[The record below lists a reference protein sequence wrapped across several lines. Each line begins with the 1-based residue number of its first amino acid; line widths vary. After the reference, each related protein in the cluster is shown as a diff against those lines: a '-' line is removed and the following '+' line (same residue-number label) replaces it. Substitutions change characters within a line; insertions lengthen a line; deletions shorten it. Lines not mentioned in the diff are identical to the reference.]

1 MTMTARARLETLL
14 GDRKLDHTLT
24 TRKVAYGDWPSASTG
39 HPGLDLQLKGGWP
52 RGQISDLVGPRS
64 SGRTSLL
71 MSSLAVAI
79 DRGEVVALV
88 DTVDSFDTQSA
99 AAARV
104 DLTQLLW
111 IRGQAMSSARASLA
125 QEWGGFHTALD
136 RALKALNLVLQ
147 TGRFGLVALDLAD
160 LPAQVIKRVPF
171 TTWMRLQRV
180 IEGSETVCVLMG
192 AEPTARSAGGLTVA
206 LSRTARPE
214 VVARPRMFHPSAIE
228 PRVLHARW
236 L

>member
-1 MTMTARARLETLL
+1 MTLTARARLETLL
-14 GDRKLDHTLT
+14 SDRKLDHTLT

-39 HPGLDLQLKGGWP
+39 HPGLDTQLKGGWP

-71 MSSLAVAI
+71 LSSLAAAI
-79 DRGEVVALV
+79 ERSEVVALV
-88 DTVDSFDTQSA
+88 DTIDTLDPPSA
-99 AAARV
+99 AAAGI

-136 RALKALNLVLQ
+136 RAIKALNLVLQ

-160 LPAQVIKRVPF
+160 LPTQVITRVPF

-180 IEGSETVCVLMG
+180 IEGSDTVCLLIG
-192 AEPTARSAGGLTVA
+192 AEPTARSAGGLTVQ
-206 LSRTARPE
+206 LSRTARPD
-214 VVARPRMFHPSAIE
+214 VVARPRMFHPPAIE
-228 PRVLHARW
+228 SRVVHARW

>member
-1 MTMTARARLETLL
+1 MTQTTRAHLETLL

-24 TRKVAYGDWPSASTG
+24 TRKVAHDDWPSASTG
-39 HPGLDLQLKGGWP
+39 LSELDLQLKGGWP

-71 MSSLAVAI
+71 LSSSAAAI
-79 DRGEVVALV
+79 DRGELVAIV
-88 DTVDSFDTQSA
+88 DTVDSLDPESA
-99 AAARV
+99 AAAGI
-104 DLTQLLW
+104 DLAHLLW

-147 TGRFGLVALDLAD
+147 TGHFGLVALDLVD

-180 IEGSETVCVLMG
+180 IEGTETVCLLMG
-192 AEPTARSAGGLTVA
+192 VEPTARSAGGLTVA
-206 LSRTARPE
+206 LSQTARPQ
-214 VVARPRMFHPSAIE
+214 VVLRPRIFSPPAIE
-228 PRVLHARW
+228 PRVVHARG